1 MIAARLGH
9 VEGVTALLEYGARVD
24 PLSSTGETPLI
35 AAVHRRD
42 IPLVRVLLANGANP
56 DRTDNSGRSAR
67 DYAQLM
73 VGGGPVL
80 QEIAQADADRAE
92 KGGGKTYGPS
102 L

>member
-42 IPLVRVLLANGANP
+42 IPLVRVLLAE
-56 DRTDNSGRSAR
+56 
-67 DYAQLM
+67 QLYR
-73 VGGGPVL
+73 GWTLLTGHPYH
-80 QEIAQADADRAE
+80 R
-92 KGGGKTYGPS
+92 
-102 L
+102 